1 MLELLK
7 LNNAKFKEGNE
18 QDQLY
23 DHQNLVK
30 MIMESPLFKNYEEL
44 QDDNSRASSQQ
55 SLVLR
60 STGPVSCSSCM
71 PKKLA
76 LGKNRRPQDRTAGG
90 LVRCRGLEGG

>member
-30 MIMESPLFKNYEEL
+30 MIMESPLFKNYEGF
-44 QDDNSRASSQQ
+44 QHNDNINIHPTNHGAS
-55 SLVLR
+55 
-60 STGPVSCSSCM
+60 
-71 PKKLA
+71 
-76 LGKNRRPQDRTAGG
+76 TAH
-90 LVRCRGLEGG
+90 VTCQ